1 MVQKYQERQVLH
13 SLEGIRMAMNIDK
26 GLYQAPAGLM
36 GMVDD
41 ESLEEPQQLEIE
53 IEDPEAVSI
62 TADGFKLEMRRGEAT
77 EEDFDANLAEFMD
90 DSALASLGSEL
101 VGEFGKDVA
110 DRKEWMQTYVDG
122 LKLLGLK
129 YEERTE
135 PWNGACGVFH
145 PMLTESV
152 VRFQSEAVMET
163 FPAAGPVKTKI
174 IGKLT
179 RDKEES
185 AERVREDMNY
195 QLTETMVEYRPE
207 HEKLLWS
214 LPLAGS
220 AFKKVY
226 YDPSKARQIAL
237 FVPAED
243 IVVPYGASSLE
254 MAERVT
260 HVMRKT
266 ENEVAKLQV
275 AGFYRDVEL
284 GEPTN
289 ELDDVEKQKAKEDG
303 MSAINDNRYRLL
315 EMHVDLDLE
324 GFEHKD
330 KNGEPTGIAL
340 PYVVTLDKATATILA
355 IRRNWYE
362 DDVLHTKRQHFV
374 HYQYIPGFGFYGY
387 GLIHL
392 IGGYAKSATMLIRQL
407 VDAGTLSNLPGG
419 LKTRGLRIKG
429 DDTPIAP
436 GEFRDVDVPSGSIRD
451 NILTLPYKEPSQVL
465 YTLFNQI
472 VTEGRAFASA
482 GDMKVADMSSQ
493 APVGTTLAILERTLK
508 VMTAVQARLHF
519 SMKQEFK
526 LLKAI
531 IADYTP
537 EEYDYEPEDA
547 GRRAKASDY
556 NSVEVIPVSDPNAA
570 TMAQK
575 IVQYQAVIQL
585 AQSAPQL
592 YNLPMLHRQMI
603 EVLGIKNANK
613 LVPIEDD
620 QKPTDPVQENMN
632 ILMGKPVKAFIEQ
645 DHEAHIQVHMA
656 AMQDPKLQM
665 LLQQNPMAQGIQA
678 AAMAHLNEH
687 LAFEYRKQIER
698 NLGLPLP
705 TEEQAENMSPEI
717 AAQVAQLSAQ
727 AAQQLLMSNQA
738 EMAQQQA
745 QQQAQDPLVQM
756 QQAELQLKAKDL
768 ELKEKKLAVDAA
780 AKADQVRVEEE
791 RIAAQKEIAAMQV
804 AATAAA
810 AKDKLRNQMQLE
822 GTRIGVDIAKAKD
835 QMRMQ
840 GQNRQQQ
847 QPKPEKKPK

>member
-1 MVQKYQERQVLH
+1 
-13 SLEGIRMAMNIDK
+13 MNIDK
-26 GLYQAPAGLM
+26 GLYQAPVGLM
-36 GMVDD
+36 GLQS
-41 ESLEEPQQLEIE
+41 EEEPQQVEIE

-62 TADGFKLEMRRGEAT
+62 TADGFKLEMRKEEET
-77 EEDFDANLAEFMD
+77 EQDFDANLAEFMD
-90 DSALASLGSEL
+90 ESALASLGSEL
-101 VGEFGKDVA
+101 VGEFNKDIA
-110 DRKEWMQTYVDG
+110 DRKDWMQTYVNG

-179 RDKEES
+179 PAKEDA

-226 YDPSKARQIAL
+226 YDPSKARQMAV

-266 ENEVAKLQV
+266 ENEIAKLQV
-275 AGFYRDVEL
+275 AGFYREVDL

-303 MSAINDNRYRLL
+303 MSAINDSRYRLL
-315 EMHVDLDLE
+315 EMHVDLDLK
-324 GFEHKD
+324 GFEDTD

-407 VDAGTLSNLPGG
+407 VDAGTLANLPGG

-451 NILTLPYKEPSQVL
+451 NILPLPYKEPSQVL

-472 VTEGRAFASA
+472 VAEGRAFASA
-482 GDMKVADMSSQ
+482 GDMKVADMSAQ

-526 LLKAI
+526 LLKTI

-620 QKPTDPVQENMN
+620 QKPLDPVQENMN
-632 ILMGKPVKAFIEQ
+632 LLMGKPVKAFIEQ

-656 AMQDPKLQM
+656 AMQDPKIQM
-665 LLQQNPMAQGIQA
+665 LLQQNPMAQQIGA

-687 LAFEYRKQIER
+687 LAFEYRKQIEK

-705 TEEQAENMSPEI
+705 TEEQSENMPPEM
-717 AAQVAQLSAQ
+717 AAQVAQLTAQ
-727 AAQQLLMSNQA
+727 AAQQLLQSNQA
-738 EMAQQQA
+738 QAAQQQA

-780 AKADQVRVEEE
+780 AKADQVRIEEE

-804 AATAAA
+804 AASAAA
-810 AKDKLRNQMQLE
+810 AKDKLSKQMQLE
-822 GTRIGVDIAKAKD
+822 GTRIGVDIAKTKD

-840 GQNRQQQ
+840 AQARQQTQ
-847 QPKPEKKPK
+847 IRSESREQK